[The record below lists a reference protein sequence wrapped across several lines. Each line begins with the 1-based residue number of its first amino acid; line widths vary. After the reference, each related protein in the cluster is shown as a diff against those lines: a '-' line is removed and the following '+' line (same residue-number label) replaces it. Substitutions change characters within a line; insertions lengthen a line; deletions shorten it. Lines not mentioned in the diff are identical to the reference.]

1 MTAGGPLIL
10 VVEDDAS
17 LRLLCRVNLELD
29 GFRVAEA
36 ATVAAAR
43 ETVRAER
50 PALVFLDV
58 HLGAEAC
65 DALLDEL
72 MHAGLPVALVSGIED
87 VDRYRGRATEV
98 IGKPFDPQFLA
109 DAAKRLAA
117 GNVSAP

>member
-1 MTAGGPLIL
+1 MRRSDCSA
-10 VVEDDAS
+10 AS
-17 LRLLCRVNLELD
+17 TSSSTGFASRRLQRSQ
-29 GFRVAEA
+29 
-36 ATVAAAR
+36 AAR
-43 ETVRAER
+43 EAVRAER

-72 MHAGLPVALVSGIED
+72 MHAGLPVVLVSGIAD